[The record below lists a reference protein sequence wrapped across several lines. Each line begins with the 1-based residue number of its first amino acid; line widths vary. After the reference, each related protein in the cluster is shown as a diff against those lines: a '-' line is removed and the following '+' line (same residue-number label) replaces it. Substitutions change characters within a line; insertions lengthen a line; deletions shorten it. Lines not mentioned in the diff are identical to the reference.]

1 MKEVTITKKKSDLME
16 IEDWCRKTWG
26 RQGLMWQVS
35 PDQWSR
41 WNRQEP
47 GTESWIW
54 SFTREE
60 EYVLFTLTWCY

>member
-1 MKEVTITKKKSDLME
+1 MKEVTVTKKRSDLRD
-16 IEDWCRKTWG
+16 IEDWCHKTWG

-41 WNRQEP
+41 WDRREP
-47 GTESWIW
+47 DVEAWTW